1 VFAIAF
7 DLRVADTEQN
17 HPKGLSQAYRDIQ
30 TTLEGFQFRGIQGS
44 VYVTD
49 VDDMANLLSA
59 ILALKALPWFSAS
72 VRDVRGFRV
81 ELWSNFTPLV
91 KS

>member
-7 DLRVADTEQN
+7 DLRVADAEQN
-17 HPKGLSQAYRDIQ
+17 HPKGLSQAYRDICI
-30 TTLEGFQFRGIQGS
+30 TLGKFQFRGIQGS

-59 ILALKALPWFSAS
+59 MLALKALPWFPAS
-72 VRDVRGFRV
+72 VRDVRAFRI
-81 ELWSNFTPLV
+81 ELWSNFTPLI
-91 KS
+91 KG

>member
-7 DLRVADTEQN
+7 DLRVADTENN
-17 HPKGLSQAYRDIQ
+17 HPKGLSQAYRDIC
-30 TTLEGFQFRGIQGS
+30 TTLAKFHFRGVQGS

-49 VDDMANLLSA
+49 LDDMANLVNA
-59 ILALKALPWFSAS
+59 MLALKAMSWFPKS
-72 VRDVRGFRV
+72 VRDVRAFRI
-81 ELWSNFTPLV
+81 ELWSDFTSMI

>member
-1 VFAIAF
+1 MFAIAF
-7 DLRVADTEQN
+7 DLRVADTERN
-17 HPKGLSQAYRDIQ
+17 HPKGLSQAYRDIRI
-30 TTLEGFQFRGIQGS
+30 TLESFEFRGIQGS

-59 ILALKALPWFSAS
+59 ILALKALPWFPAS

-81 ELWSNFTPLV
+81 ELWSDFTSLI
-91 KS
+91 KN

>member
-7 DLRVADTEQN
+7 DLRVADTEQH
-17 HPKGLSQAYRDIQ
+17 HPKGLSQAYSDIRA
-30 TTLEGFQFRGIQGS
+30 TLEGFQFRGIQGS
-44 VYVTD
+44 VYVSD
-49 VDDMANLLSA
+49 IDDMANLLSA
-59 ILALKALPWFSAS
+59 ILALKALPWFPAS

-81 ELWSNFTPLV
+81 ELWSNFTSLV